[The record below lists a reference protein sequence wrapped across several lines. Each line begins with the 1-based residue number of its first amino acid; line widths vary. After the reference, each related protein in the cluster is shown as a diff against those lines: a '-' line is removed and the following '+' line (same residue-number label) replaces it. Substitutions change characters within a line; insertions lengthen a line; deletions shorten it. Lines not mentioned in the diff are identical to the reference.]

1 MAIDVEITGCGRVH
15 GEDVQVDPSVAARC
29 SLCGKQVEAAVSIAV
44 GEAPRDA
51 GSSVLACAN
60 CLRAR
65 LDALSVGRFRL
76 REPQTSGIPWGKIS
90 G

>member
-1 MAIDVEITGCGRVH
+1 MAIDVEITGCGRVR
-15 GEDVQVDPSVAARC
+15 GEDVQADPSVVARC
-29 SLCGKQVEAAVSIAV
+29 SLCGAQVEAAVSIAV
-44 GEAPRDA
+44 AA
-51 GSSVLACAN
+51 GPSVLACAN

>member
-1 MAIDVEITGCGRVH
+1 MAIDVEITGCGRVR
-15 GEDVQVDPSVAARC
+15 GEDVQADPSVVARC
-29 SLCGKQVEAAVSIAV
+29 SLCGSQVEAAVSISVPPA
-44 GEAPRDA
+44 A
-51 GSSVLACAN
+51 GTSALACAN

>member
-1 MAIDVEITGCGRVH
+1 MDVEISGAGRIRGGKVEH
-15 GEDVQVDPSVAARC
+15 DPSVRARC
-29 SLCGKQVEAAVSIAV
+29 AVCGAEVEAAVSLGTPADASAL
-44 GEAPRDA
+44 GCAP
-51 GSSVLACAN
+51 

-76 REPQTSGIPWGKIS
+76 REGGSGGLPWGKIS

>member
-1 MAIDVEITGCGRVH
+1 MAIDVEITGCGRVR
-15 GEDVQVDPSVAARC
+15 GDDIESDPSVVARC
-29 SLCGKQVEAAVSIAV
+29 SLCRGQVEAAASIAISP
-44 GEAPRDA
+44 AA
-51 GSSVLACAN
+51 GPSALACAD

-76 REPQTSGIPWGKIS
+76 CDPQPGGIPWGKIS

>member
-1 MAIDVEITGCGRVH
+1 MSQSIDVEITGAGRVRA
-15 GEDVQVDPSVAARC
+15 GGVEQDPKVRARC
-29 SLCGKQVEAAVSIAV
+29 NVCGGEVDAAVSIA
-44 GEAPRDA
+44 APGA
-51 GSSVLACAN
+51 AAAYACAP

-76 REPQTSGIPWGKIS
+76 REGDSGGLPWGKIS